1 MKNIPSNILLKL
13 LLLFSFYTYAQ
24 SDCPD
29 AIIVC
34 GDNNYSGLNATG
46 IGVQELD
53 ISNACG
59 SIENNS
65 LWLKILIKDGGT
77 LGFVLTPESDN
88 LEVDFDFWM
97 FGPDVE
103 CNDLG
108 TAIRCSTT
116 NPLNAGI
123 DYNTTGMNDE
133 ATDTSE
139 GPAEDGNAFVH
150 WLTVEN
156 DETYYLI
163 IDRPHG
169 SANFGIQ
176 WTGTATFHDVPV
188 FYNPDNIPLD
198 ITKCD
203 ADGIDD
209 GATNFDL
216 TQYSE
221 MFIGDQ
227 THVELSYHLSVNDMV
242 TGENPI
248 PNPESYNNISNP
260 QTIYLRMT
268 NTATGCYAN
277 ETFSIFIDDVL
288 LPEEPE
294 DLEACDF
301 EDNGIQTFDLWE
313 NNDIITNGDSNAVV
327 TYFASQEDAENKT
340 NALDRFYQNRQPYIS
355 DTIWAR
361 MEYITGCFGHGLTSF
376 TVNIIPPVDFSYT
389 TDIVDFTN
397 SKNSIQLNMASGN
410 ENFEYSINGVIFSDN
425 NIFENLTPGIYT
437 VYVKSK
443 DNCKTIEFDVPIL
456 NFPKFFTPN
465 GDSVNEVWNV
475 MFVRYFPDAQVT
487 IFDRYGK
494 LIKSYLGKQQGW
506 DGTYNG
512 HNLPATDYWFK
523 LEFNNGRVVKSHF
536 SLVR

>member
-1 MKNIPSNILLKL
+1 MPSKILLKL
-13 LLLFSFYTYAQ
+13 LLLFSFCTYAQ

-103 CNDLG
+103 CDNLG

-123 DYNTTGMNDE
+123 DYNITGMNDE

-139 GPAEDGNAFVH
+139 GPGEDGNAFVH

-169 SANFGIQ
+169 SANFGLQ

-198 ITKCD
+198 MTQCD
-203 ADGIDD
+203 ADGTDD
-209 GATNFDL
+209 ESTAFNL

-227 THVELSYHLSVNDMV
+227 THVELSYHLSVNDMI

-277 ETFSIFIDDVL
+277 ETFSVFIDDVL

-327 TYFASQEDAENKT
+327 TYFASQEDAENNT
-340 NALDRFYQNRQPYIS
+340 NVLGRFYQNQEPYIS

-361 MEYITGCFGHGLTSF
+361 MEYIVGCFGYGLTSF

-389 TDIVDFTN
+389 TEIVDFTN
-397 SKNSIQLNMASGN
+397 SKNSIQLNMASGT
-410 ENFEYSINGVIFSDN
+410 ENFEYSINGVIFSDDN
-425 NIFENLTPGIYT
+425 FFGNLTPGIYT

-443 DNCKTIEFDVPIL
+443 DNCKTIEFEVPIL
-456 NFPKFFTPN
+456 NYPKFFTPN
-465 GDSVNEVWNV
+465 GDSVNEVWNI
-475 MFVRYFPDAQVT
+475 MFIRYFPDAQVA